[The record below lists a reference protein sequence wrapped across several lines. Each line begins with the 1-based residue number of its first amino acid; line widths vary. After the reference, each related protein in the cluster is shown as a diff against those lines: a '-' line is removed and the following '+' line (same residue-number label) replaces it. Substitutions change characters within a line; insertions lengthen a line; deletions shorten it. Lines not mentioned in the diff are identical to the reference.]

1 VTDVRVPTGRSLR
14 GVLHWLSAV
23 ALSLALL
30 LVSGLL
36 SVVGRS
42 TTVASA
48 ATFSYDAPA
57 VARVDAGR
65 FTPAEGSPA
74 QLSGSRE
81 ESASIPVDAR
91 DTSTTPLARNIAT
104 EAGTDLVRYDP
115 GWASRQLLGQN
126 TPGSVGYAVTPGGRT
141 VTAHA
146 ADVIAN
152 GGRGRPP
159 TSLTTVDEILDTG
172 TSVRWNPINDT
183 VRVTQ
188 PGLPGRPFVAV
199 DDATGNHIVTVMVP
213 K

>member
-1 VTDVRVPTGRSLR
+1 VITRRAVERIAVLLAALVGIFAPAAVEATAIGLR
-14 GVLHWLSAV
+14 NDG
-23 ALSLALL
+23 LAE
-30 LVSGLL
+30 
-36 SVVGRS
+36 
-42 TTVASA
+42 ASA
-48 ATFSYDAPA
+48 ATFTYDATA
-57 VARVDAGR
+57 VARVDVHSRAAAG
-65 FTPAEGSPA
+65 AA
-74 QLSGSRE
+74 LALLSDVRE
-81 ESASIPVDAR
+81 ESASLSIGAR
-91 DTSTTPLARNIAT
+91 GTSTTLAFTSVAT